1 MSSEALRDG
10 TRMWQWSGRLH
21 WSAAADRLLAD
32 GRTAYAMAGAI
43 RRRSP
48 TPTSVVAKPTL
59 PRDLVGGAAA
69 GLREGLRDL
78 GDLGTLRL
86 RSSIVPIVLGS
97 SLASRQATNAACAR
111 SLRLSA
117 SAVALVRRV
126 TGSTGC
132 LDGDAGRNES

>member
-10 TRMWQWSGRLH
+10 TRMWQWSGRL
-21 WSAAADRLLAD
+21 LAD
-32 GRTAYAMAGAI
+32 GRIAYAI
-43 RRRSP
+43 RRIP
-48 TPTSVVAKPTL
+48 TPVAKPTL
-59 PRDLVGGAAA
+59 HRDSIGGAA
-69 GLREGLRDL
+69 GLREGLREGLQDL